1 MKVQY
6 SRDGEYTAKRLEK
19 KSLSAGGNKGHDEPV
34 ELRRLKFRKKWLS
47 FRTVK
52 ILRNQHSAVAEPL
65 FEPLKSAESVG
76 S

>member
-34 ELRRLKFRKKWLS
+34 ELRRLKFREKWAFFS
-47 FRTVK
+47 GSK
-52 ILRNQHSAVAEPL
+52 DSA
-65 FEPLKSAESVG
+65 
-76 S
+76 